1 MSGAFMRECK
11 LCRRLFSSPGG
22 RVCQDCYKYL
32 DEIYPTV
39 RTYIRDS
46 NNPRLEVTDIADA
59 LELPIKYVQGLVNY
73 GYLKRDL
80 PNVKPNED
88 DDEDDKSR
96 LSRELQKAT
105 SELKANAARKQSTIT
120 YGQERYTN
128 DKK

>member
-46 NNPRLEVTDIADA
+46 NNPRLDVAEIADA
-59 LELPIKYVQGLVNY
+59 LELPIKYVQGLVNC

-80 PNVKPNED
+80 PSLKPNEND
-88 DDEDDKSR
+88 DDDDKNK
-96 LSRELQKAT
+96 LTRELQKAAND
-105 SELKANAARKQSTIT
+105 LKTNAARKQSTVT
-120 YGQERYTN
+120 YGQERYSSG
-128 DKK
+128 KK